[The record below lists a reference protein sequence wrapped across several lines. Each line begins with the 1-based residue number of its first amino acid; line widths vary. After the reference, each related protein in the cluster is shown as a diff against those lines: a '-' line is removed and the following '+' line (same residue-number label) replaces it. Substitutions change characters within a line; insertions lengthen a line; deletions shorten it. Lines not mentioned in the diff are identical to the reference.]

1 MASHDEVDRFI
12 ELLKQLQPCPSFE
25 PHFNAFRD
33 LLISYGFTSE
43 VSLTDYAN
51 FETMFEETDFKA
63 FIVGLG
69 KLGFV
74 FKVVLKATTK
84 EYSHLSSSSSSS
96 GSGSASGSDEKKIS
110 ANKKNSTYTPWE
122 KLKAALKF
130 LRPEGLED
138 GDTWRIKRADVIFP
152 NDENCPA
159 ELQNEV
165 NGYAVGKVISNVRL
179 QGTFR
184 DKHDDMRKM
193 GLNLDVEP
201 RLGSRVT
208 PSSSNG
214 DQRKRPR
221 ISSSSL
227 SDNDTEEEWASS
239 PSSDDD
245 AEEEW
250 DSNSGVGMSK
260 STRSR
265 IGGLPYKTP
274 KRIFEPLS
282 LVSGVGMSKSTRS
295 RTGGLPY
302 KTPKRIFKPHS
313 LVSGVGMSKSTRS
326 RTGRLP
332 YKTPK
337 FGKIFDAISNGDIN
351 VFKSLS
357 SELTCFRI
365 NLSEDCRIGCPT
377 QGMKSVEVARY
388 YGQSE
393 MEKYLFE

>member
-1 MASHDEVDRFI
+1 LIRSEGNDHGEIDF
-12 ELLKQLQPCPSFE
+12 L
-25 PHFNAFRD
+25 RD
-33 LLISYGFTSE
+33 
-43 VSLTDYAN
+43 D
-51 FETMFEETDFKA
+51 
-63 FIVGLG
+63 
-69 KLGFV
+69 
-74 FKVVLKATTK
+74 
-84 EYSHLSSSSSSS
+84 
-96 GSGSASGSDEKKIS
+96 ASGGSIDGTNTLGDSDRDSIDPKRVEGVVS
-110 ANKKNSTYTPWE
+110 AH
-122 KLKAALKF
+122 
-130 LRPEGLED
+130 
-138 GDTWRIKRADVIFP
+138 P
-152 NDENCPA
+152 NESSR
-159 ELQNEV
+159 
-165 NGYAVGKVISNVRL
+165 VIS
-179 QGTFR
+179 
-184 DKHDDMRKM
+184 DDMRKM

-201 RLGSRVT
+201 RIGSRVT

-214 DQRKRPR
+214 GQRKRPK

-239 PSSDDD
+239 SSSDDD

-265 IGGLPYKTP
+265 IGGLPHQSP
-274 KRIFEPLS
+274 KRIFEPIS

-295 RTGGLPY
+295 RTVGPPY
-302 KTPKRIFKPHS
+302 KS
-313 LVSGVGMSKSTRS
+313 
-326 RTGRLP
+326 
-332 YKTPK
+332 PK

-393 MEKYLFE
+393 MEKYLFEELHTAAG